1 QRLVF
6 RREDLGGEVD
16 REGGVD
22 RPVVPLDGVAH
33 AGGDEGADRQ
43 PVRRLCA
50 VEARRRTLGL
60 AGVQFLMAGHGTPGD
75 ATRRGESRVGHGL
88 AGLTRSKG
96 RTRVVPSILILDD
109 AFLEPYPRYSIWFSD
124 EHRSPYQQ
132 IVHPL
137 PRWHPPLTSDE
148 VKNYHRDTPEW
159 TI

>member
-1 QRLVF
+1 MY
-6 RREDLGGEVD
+6 
-16 REGGVD
+16 
-22 RPVVPLDGVAH
+22 
-33 AGGDEGADRQ
+33 
-43 PVRRLCA
+43 
-50 VEARRRTLGL
+50 
-60 AGVQFLMAGHGTPGD
+60 FLMAGHGTPGD

-137 PRWHPPLTSDE
+137 PRWHPPADFTMT
-148 VKNYHRDTPEW
+148 HRYWIARQSPWIGRLPSMGAITYLDAKSKGLASCLSRQIHLVRRGPD
-159 TI
+159 

>member
-1 QRLVF
+1 ML
-6 RREDLGGEVD
+6 
-16 REGGVD
+16 
-22 RPVVPLDGVAH
+22 
-33 AGGDEGADRQ
+33 
-43 PVRRLCA
+43 RLCA
-50 VEARRRTLGL
+50 VVSVRHTRVL
-60 AGVQFLMAGHGTPGD
+60 AAMYFLMAGHGTPGD

-137 PRWHPPLTSDE
+137 PRWHHLADFTMTHRYWIAEPMDWQAPLDESD
-148 VKNYHRDTPEW
+148 HLSGCD
-159 TI
+159 